1 MLSLGF
7 SLHSENLTHNGLWD
21 YNEAKNMYV
30 DEALKVTCKDEIS
43 SFDAI
48 EE

>member
-1 MLSLGF
+1 MLSPGF
-7 SLHSENLTHNGLWD
+7 SLHLENLTHNGLCG

-30 DEALKVTCKDEIS
+30 DETLKVTCKDEIS

>member
-1 MLSLGF
+1 MLLQGF
-7 SLHSENLTHNGLWD
+7 SLHLENLTHNGLCD
-21 YNEAKNMYV
+21 YNDAKNMYV
-30 DEALKVTCKDEIS
+30 DEALTVTCKDEIS